1 MIKKLIILICMCLTI
16 NAEAQDL
23 NARVQI
29 LSPQIQNT
37 NNKPIEALQ
46 QAMSEFLNNRK
57 WSVNELKPQERI
69 DCNIVFNLKEWDGSS
84 NYKGEAQIISSRPV
98 FGTSYNTT
106 LLSVTDKNFE
116 FTYTEGQ
123 PLDFSDQN
131 FQNNLSSILAFYAYV
146 IVGLDADSFSKMGG
160 TDYFAKAQTVLNNA
174 QNAPFGGW
182 KAFENLR
189 NRYWIAENLQNK
201 TFVPL
206 REVLYS
212 YHRQGLDLMSDDI
225 NKGRKNIASAIEKLT
240 ELDKQKQGSILNNI
254 FFSAKADEIID
265 IFKKSDPLERTKV
278 YNVMV
283 EVDPANA
290 SKYEELKTA
299 K

>member
-1 MIKKLIILICMCLTI
+1 MCLTI

-46 QAMSEFLNNRK
+46 QAMAEFLNNRK

-106 LLSVTDKNFE
+106 LLSVSDKNFE

-160 TDYFAKAQTVLNNA
+160 TDYFAKAQTVVNNA

-189 NRYWIAENLQNK
+189 NRYWISENLQNK
-201 TFVPL
+201 TFIPL
-206 REVLYS
+206 REALYS

>member
-1 MIKKLIILICMCLTI
+1 MKKILILICMCLVI

-283 EVDPANA
+283 EVDPANS
-290 SKYEELKTA
+290 SKYEELKKA

>member
-1 MIKKLIILICMCLTI
+1 MIKKLLLLICICLTI

-57 WSVNELKPQERI
+57 WSVNELKSQERI

-98 FGTSYNTT
+98 YGTSYNTT

-131 FQNNLSSILAFYAYV
+131 FQNNLSSILAFYAYI
-146 IVGLDADSFSKMGG
+146 IVGLDADSFSKLGG
-160 TDYFAKAQTVLNNA
+160 TDYFTKAQTVLNNA

-201 TFVPL
+201 TFIPL
-206 REVLYS
+206 REVLYT

-225 NKGRKNIASAIEKLT
+225 NKGKKNIATSIEKLT

-278 YNVMV
+278 YNTMV
-283 EVDPANA
+283 EVDPANS

>member
-1 MIKKLIILICMCLTI
+1 MKKILILICMCLVI

-69 DCNIVFNLKEWDGSS
+69 DCNIVFNLKDWDGSS

-283 EVDPANA
+283 EVDPANS
-290 SKYEELKTA
+290 SKYEELKKA

>member
-46 QAMSEFLNNRK
+46 QAMAEFLNNRK

-106 LLSVTDKNFE
+106 LLSVSDKNFE

-160 TDYFAKAQTVLNNA
+160 TDYFAKAQTVVNNA

-189 NRYWIAENLQNK
+189 NRYWISENLQNK
-201 TFVPL
+201 TFIPL
-206 REVLYS
+206 REALYS

>member
-106 LLSVTDKNFE
+106 LLSVSDKNFE

-160 TDYFAKAQTVLNNA
+160 TDYFAKAQTVVNNA

-189 NRYWIAENLQNK
+189 NRYWISENLQNK
-201 TFVPL
+201 TFIPL
-206 REVLYS
+206 REALYS

>member
-1 MIKKLIILICMCLTI
+1 MCLTI

-46 QAMSEFLNNRK
+46 QAMAEFLNNRK

-106 LLSVTDKNFE
+106 LLSVSDKNFE

-160 TDYFAKAQTVLNNA
+160 TDYFAKAQTVVNNA

>member
-1 MIKKLIILICMCLTI
+1 MKKLLILIYMCLVI

-160 TDYFAKAQTVLNNA
+160 TDYFSKAQTVLNNA

-283 EVDPANA
+283 EVDPANS
-290 SKYEELKTA
+290 SKYEELKKA

>member
-1 MIKKLIILICMCLTI
+1 MKKLLLLICICLTI

-57 WSVNELKPQERI
+57 WSVNELKSQERI

-98 FGTSYNTT
+98 YGTSYNTT

-131 FQNNLSSILAFYAYV
+131 FQNNLSSILAFYAYI
-146 IVGLDADSFSKMGG
+146 IVGLDADSFSKLGG
-160 TDYFAKAQTVLNNA
+160 TDYFTKAQTVLNNA

-201 TFVPL
+201 TFIPL
-206 REVLYS
+206 REVLYT

-225 NKGRKNIASAIEKLT
+225 NKGKKNIATSIEKLT

-278 YNVMV
+278 YNTMV
-283 EVDPANA
+283 EVDPANS